1 MQGHVIL
8 VVEPGL
14 ILQQSQRISPRH
26 AEASAACLVRIVL
39 AGRKGWYSAIF
50 LRLCPASMVVSVM
63 IYAGIGLLRLLE
75 YLLVFVRTIKLFYV
89 LVCESHLGR
98 L

>member
-14 ILQQSQRISPRH
+14 ILQHSQRISPRH
-26 AEASAACLVRIVL
+26 TEANVACLVRIVL
-39 AGRKGWYSAIF
+39 AGREGGHSAIF
-50 LRLCPASMVVSVM
+50 LRLCPASRVVSMM
-63 IYAGIGLLRLLE
+63 IYSAIGLLYLLE
-75 YLLVFVRTIKLFYV
+75 YLLVFVRTIELFHL
-89 LVCESHLGR
+89 LVGEGHLDR